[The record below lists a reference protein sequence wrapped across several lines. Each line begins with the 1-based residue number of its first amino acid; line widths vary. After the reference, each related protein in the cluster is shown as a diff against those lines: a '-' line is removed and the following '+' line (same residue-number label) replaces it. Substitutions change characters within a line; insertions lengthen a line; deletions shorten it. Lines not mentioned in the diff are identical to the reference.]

1 MDAMDW
7 RTPGILDMPDKRERA
22 WLAQMAAAA
31 GPAQAARLVLRQ
43 APAGPSPGPVRWAVE
58 IGAADLS
65 GAGDPLPIKEAIGP
79 ATALVDRIRPGW
91 SWAWIHAAPG
101 VAHGHVVAH
110 RHADALLARLPG
122 GRRRTGGAMGLLA
135 AMAAPLPP
143 GLHRLDG
150 IGAEQSA
157 HARLAALGRA
167 TSPRGRALLAC
178 RPGSALSRAVVRSQ
192 GAAALVALEDAQGT
206 GSPLLLAALPR

>member
-7 RTPGILDMPDKRERA
+7 RTPGIRDMPDARERA
-22 WLAQMAAAA
+22 WLAQVAAA
-31 GPAQAARLVLRQ
+31 GSAQVARLVLHQ
-43 APAGPSPGPVRWAVE
+43 APAGPSPGPFRWAVE

-65 GAGDPLPIKEAIGP
+65 ASGDPLPIEDVVGP
-79 ATALVDRIRPGW
+79 ATGLIDRIRHGW

-101 VAHGHVVAH
+101 
-110 RHADALLARLPG
+110 
-122 GRRRTGGAMGLLA
+122 GAVGLLA

-150 IGAEQSA
+150 AGAEQSA

-167 TSPRGRALLAC
+167 TSPLGRALLAC
-178 RPGSALSRAVVRSQ
+178 CPGSARPRAVVRSQ